1 MANKKV
7 KIEISAVDKTKAV
20 FDKLTNSLKGI
31 GSASAGAAKG
41 VAGIGLAAGATATA
55 LAVLV
60 DKSFQAVDAIGKTST
75 QTGIATDTLQAF
87 HLAARESGTTIE
99 GANTALIKFARSVGD
114 ADKGLKT
121 QADIFKDLGIELRD
135 NTGAMR
141 SFDDILGDTAKGISE
156 LGSQSERASALA
168 NLFGRQGVILTGA
181 ITDLSEKGMT
191 KFIQRAKDLG
201 VVLGTGVIKR
211 TEEFNDAVGVV
222 KMQLGSFVNNITT
235 SLLPVFE
242 DMQVFISERIQKIID
257 DAGGME
263 KLGQHIA
270 IGILQGVRT
279 AGVAIKAAFDDL
291 ELLFLNFASSSAG
304 KFAGIELTELQL
316 LEVELRNTEN
326 QISAIQKKLAGDEII
341 SVFPLVIKDVNGLNI
356 ELEKARKIQS
366 DLVAEIG
373 ELAPAT
379 TPVLDKIDEYI
390 ALLEKAKAGA
400 DVAFGSGIQEDIE
413 KVTKKMTDIGSP
425 MEVYKKQLNEVGKT
439 MEQIGVKS
447 MKSFEDA
454 IVNGL
459 KTGKL
464 AFKDF
469 ATVVVEELIRVAIQ
483 QLVIKNLLNMFS
495 FGTVS
500 GSGSGTSGVGGSVM
514 SRDGGGF
521 TGFGSRS
528 GGVDGKGGFPAILH
542 PNETVIDHTKGQGM
556 GATVN
561 FNISTVD
568 AAGFDQ
574 LLASRKGLITQ
585 IINNAM
591 NTQGKVGVA

>member
-7 KIEISAVDKTKAV
+7 KIELTAINKTKAAFNSV
-20 FDKLTNSLKGI
+20 TNGLKGI

-41 VAGIGLAAGATATA
+41 IAGVGLAAGATATA
-55 LAVLV
+55 LALIV
-60 DKSFQAVDAIGKTST
+60 DKSFQAVDAIGKTAT

-121 QADIFKDLGIELRD
+121 QADIFKDLGVELRD

-141 SFDDILGDTAKGISE
+141 SFDDILGDTAKGITE

-181 ITDLSEKGMT
+181 ITDLSENGIK
-191 KFIQRAKDLG
+191 KFIDRAKELG
-201 VVLGTGVIKR
+201 IVLSEKVIRR
-211 TEEFNDAVGVV
+211 TEEFNDAVGVI
-222 KMQLGSFVNNITT
+222 KMQIGSFVNNITT
-235 SLLPVFE
+235 SFLPILE
-242 DMQVFISERIQKIID
+242 RMQQKIANVIKAAIAPVAEGG
-257 DAGGME
+257 AGGMDA
-263 KLGQHIA
+263 LGLKIANSIIEGVAVGIKA
-270 IGILQGVRT
+270 IG
-279 AGVAIKAAFDDL
+279 
-291 ELLFLNFASSSAG
+291 N
-304 KFAGIELTELQL
+304 
-316 LEVELRNTEN
+316 
-326 QISAIQKKLAGDEII
+326 LAD
-341 SVFPLVIKDVNGLNI
+341 SL
-356 ELEKARKIQS
+356 S
-366 DLVAEIG
+366 DLVTNAKIQIKEIENSFLEFQKTILKSNPFKDMSAEIDSLSFAIIRNNKTILDLG
-373 ELAPAT
+373 DET
-379 TPVLDKIDEYI
+379 TNYGSRAEIIANKVRGFKLSIDDI
-390 ALLEKAKAGA
+390 RDSNEKFNETLKDTG
-400 DVAFGSGIQEDIE
+400 VQ
-413 KVTKKMTDIGSP
+413 MTDIGSP
-425 MEVYKKQLNEVGKT
+425 LAVYKAQLEDVGKT
-439 MEQIGVKS
+439 MEQVGVKS